1 MFAPL
6 LVGSALAGAATVG
19 SLVQH
24 YRRQLGPMT
33 LAEVRALAELSPTPI
48 ALCREGYVKIVGTLG
63 CDAPLRS
70 LYGDALVAV
79 REVRHYTVEGR
90 GASAARALSRV
101 ERSTAPF
108 WIEDDSGRIALDP
121 AAARIDYELDGAEA
135 EPMIEELRLRA
146 GERVAVLGAVRR
158 EVTVSHHPMR
168 RSAAQH
174 DLGLRFASPPLVTW
188 RTEPEVYPKL
198 LPPAGAAAL
207 SASSVA
213 LAILGAI
220 LRV

>member
-33 LAEVRALAELSPTPI
+33 LADVRALTRLQPTPV
-48 ALCREGYVKIVGTLG
+48 ALARDGLVKLVGVIG
-63 CDAPLRS
+63 SDHPERS

-79 REVRHYTVEGR
+79 REVHHYTVEGR
-90 GASAARALSRV
+90 GAAAVRVRARV
-101 ERSTAPF
+101 DRTAESF
-108 WIEDDSGRIALDP
+108 WVEDDSGRVALDP
-121 AAARIDYELDGAEA
+121 AFARIDYEVDTTEV
-135 EPMIEELRLRA
+135 EPMLEELRLRA
-146 GERVAVLGAVRR
+146 GERVAVVGVVQRDTGLAK
-158 EVTVSHHPMR
+158 HPLR
-168 RSAAQH
+168 RSQVQT
-174 DLGLRFASPPLVTW
+174 DGGLRFTAPPLVTW
-188 RTEPEVYPKL
+188 RTEPEVYPRL
-198 LPPAGAAAL
+198 RPSAGGVAL

-213 LAILGAI
+213 LAVLGAV